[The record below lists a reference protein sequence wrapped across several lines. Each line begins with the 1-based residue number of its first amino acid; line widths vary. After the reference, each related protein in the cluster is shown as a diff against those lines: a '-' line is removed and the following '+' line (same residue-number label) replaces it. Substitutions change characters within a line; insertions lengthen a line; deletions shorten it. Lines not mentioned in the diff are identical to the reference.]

1 MRNNRLIVGLLL
13 LLPLMI
19 LIGIFYLYPIISM
32 SRLSLYS
39 TQFGFGD
46 LEFNGLNNF
55 VSLSENPAFYDAIRN
70 SIIWTILSLVIQL
83 SIPVG
88 LAILLNQK
96 LKGISVARSLILIPW
111 IIPGVV
117 VAILWRW
124 LLEPTM
130 GILNQQLVS
139 LGIIDQAINF
149 LGSRS
154 LALLSLIFINSL
166 KYIPFGTLLI
176 LASLQNIPK
185 SLYEQMDVD
194 GANAWQKLRFLI
206 MPMIGPMIGFM
217 GFLVLI
223 WNFNVF
229 DLIQMTTEGGPAN
242 ATLTIPVL
250 IYRTA
255 YRTFNMGHSAA
266 LSVIVI
272 IIMILAGTL
281 YFKYVWSGS
290 EEV

>member
-1 MRNNRLIVGLLL
+1 MREKKLVVGLFL
-13 LLPLMI
+13 LLPLLL
-19 LIGIFYLYPIISM
+19 LICVFYLYPIIAM
-32 SRLSLYS
+32 SRLSFYS

-46 LEFNGLNNF
+46 LKFNGLNNY
-55 VSLSENPAFYDAIRN
+55 VSLLSDSTFYTALKN
-70 SIIWTILSLVIQL
+70 SLVWTVISLVVQL

-88 LAILLNQK
+88 LAILMNQK
-96 LKGISVARSLILIPW
+96 IKGISVARSLILVPW

-117 VAILWRW
+117 VAIIWRW

-130 GILNQQLVS
+130 GIISQQLMS
-139 LGIIDQAINF
+139 LGIISHTINF

-154 LALLSLIFINSL
+154 LALITLIFVNSL
-166 KYIPFGTLLI
+166 KYMPFGMLLI

-185 SLYEQMDVD
+185 SLYEQMEVD
-194 GANAWQKLRFLI
+194 GANFWQQLRYLI

-217 GFLVLI
+217 GFLVLV

-229 DLIQMTTEGGPAN
+229 DLIQMTTEGGPSN

-250 IYRTA
+250 IYRSA
-255 YRTFNMGHSAA
+255 YRTFNMGQSAA

-272 IIMILAGTL
+272 IIMVLAGIL
-281 YFKYVWSGS
+281 YFKFAWSGS
-290 EEV
+290 DEV